1 MRMLEILP
9 LVLFTFMNN
18 YASIVQINNPDSV
31 LLPEFEEQLIG
42 QDGMNH
48 RAIYDYN
55 SCLDVIEKRDN
66 VEYEAAN
73 KTLQEQI
80 RTLEVEYGYN
90 SPLFI
95 HVFNCCFISGH
106 D

>member
-1 MRMLEILP
+1 
-9 LVLFTFMNN
+9 
-18 YASIVQINNPDSV
+18 
-31 LLPEFEEQLIG
+31 
-42 QDGMNH
+42 MNH

-66 VEYEAAN
+66 VEYESAN

-80 RTLEVEYGYN
+80 RTLEVECGYN